1 MTGALVIAVLVAELT
16 LPAPLLVQETGPLP
30 PAPSSRLLDEPG
42 ETTTIG
48 PDAPSPSPPAVR
60 SSDWV
65 RRFYGPLL
73 TVAPEIVGGEFREPR
88 GAEEAGP

>member
-1 MTGALVIAVLVAELT
+1 MAGALVIAVLFAELT
-16 LPAPLLVQETGPLP
+16 LPAPLLVQETEPP
-30 PAPSSRLLDEPG
+30 PAPPSSELLDEPG

-65 RRFYGPLL
+65 RRFYGPILN
-73 TVAPEIVGGEFREPR
+73 VAPEIVGGEFRE
-88 GAEEAGP
+88 EETGP